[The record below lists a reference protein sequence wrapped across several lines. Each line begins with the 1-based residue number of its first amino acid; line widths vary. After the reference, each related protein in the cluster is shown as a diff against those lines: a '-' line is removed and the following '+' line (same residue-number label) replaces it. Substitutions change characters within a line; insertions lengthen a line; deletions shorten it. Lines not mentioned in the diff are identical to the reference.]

1 MGFRFR
7 KSVKIGPFRINFS
20 KSGVGYS
27 VGSKGYRVTKRADG
41 RIQETYSVP
50 GTGVSYVKT
59 SKEEK

>member
-20 KSGVGYS
+20 KTGVGYS

-59 SKEEK
+59 SKKEK